1 MQNVVEE
8 KTNDSH
14 QWQIVVN
21 NHKLIGYKN
30 SWGFS
35 RV

>member
-14 QWQIVVN
+14 KPQIVVN

-30 SWGFS
+30 SIFF
-35 RV
+35 